1 LANGEWKH
9 GAHHHPY
16 NQWLFFIAISGIGS
30 LPLQV
35 REGNKAPYICPGG
48 STASNV
54 QTNAPVSY
62 QVIGPYACQQAA
74 FLVGSQHVQ
83 NGATIPVG
91 SPPVRAGC

>member
-1 LANGEWKH
+1 MASTT
-9 GAHHHPY
+9 PFY
-16 NQWLFFIAISGIGS
+16 NQWLMSIVISGIGS
-30 LPLQV
+30 LPMQV
-35 REGNKAPYICPGG
+35 RARGNKAPYICPGG

-74 FLVGSQHVQ
+74 LLVCSHDVQ

-91 SPPVRAGC
+91 SPPVRARC